1 MSDKELSFEQAMER
15 LEQII
20 RQLERSDLAL
30 SESLKLFEEGTGLL
44 SRCSALL
51 DEAEQTVVRLQKG
64 PDRQPVELSFEGED

>member
-1 MSDKELSFEQAMER
+1 MNENELSFEQAMDR
-15 LEQII
+15 LDQIT

-44 SRCSALL
+44 SQCSAML

-64 PDRQPVELSFEGED
+64 PDRQPIELSFDDEA